1 MNEELTGRLRAAAE
15 AHQPDRARIL
25 ARVERGMSGA
35 PAGHRES
42 SHARPWPRVALASL
56 ATAGIVAVGGFAV
69 AAVVQS
75 PPARPDI
82 PATPAAPSAT
92 GTPHPTPSAPT
103 TPGPTA
109 VGPTTAGPTIVGPT
123 PVGPTMVGRS
133 SSTSPSPAASGGAG
147 SARPGSAH
155 VQDGPL
161 WSAGSL
167 DAGSNTYWAQSN
179 ITLKTTEPLTALTLE
194 LRITQ
199 TGGVQSTGNWRTLPA
214 DDFTVT
220 VQDEGGAVVY
230 RWTLK
235 PGRTVPVGQH
245 VFAGQYNH
253 AAGEREAK
261 HDGYRVD
268 ANGPRGALAVRG
280 GFTPTR

>member
-1 MNEELTGRLRAAAE
+1 MNEELTRRLRAAAE

-35 PAGHRES
+35 PDRYRES
-42 SHARPWPRVALASL
+42 SGARPWPRVALASL
-56 ATAGIVAVGGFAV
+56 AAVGILAVGGFAV
-69 AAVVQS
+69 AAIVQS
-75 PPARPDI
+75 PPARPDTS
-82 PATPAAPSAT
+82 ATPAAPSAPSAS
-92 GTPHPTPSAPT
+92 GTPDSTPSAPAT
-103 TPGPTA
+103 S
-109 VGPTTAGPTIVGPT
+109 GPTTPD
-123 PVGPTMVGRS
+123 RS
-133 SSTSPSPAASGGAG
+133 SSTRPSPAASGGEG
-147 SARPGSAH
+147 PARPDGTR

-167 DAGSNTYWAQSN
+167 NPGSNTYWAQSD
-179 ITLKTTEPLTALTLE
+179 ITLKTTQPLTALTVE

-199 TGGVQSTGNWRTLPA
+199 TGGVQSTGSWRTLPA

-220 VQDEGGAVVY
+220 VQHEGGAVVY
-230 RWTLK
+230 RWILK
-235 PGRTVPVGQH
+235 PGRTVPAGQH

-253 AAGEREAK
+253 AAGEREAG

-268 ANGPRGALAVRG
+268 ANGPRGALSVWG

>member
-1 MNEELTGRLRAAAE
+1 MNEELTGRLRTAAE
-15 AHQPDRARIL
+15 AHQPDRTRIL

-35 PAGHRES
+35 PDRHRES
-42 SHARPWPRVALASL
+42 SGASPWPRVALASL
-56 ATAGIVAVGGFAV
+56 AAAGILAGGGFAV
-69 AAVVQS
+69 AAIVQS

-82 PATPAAPSAT
+82 SATPAAPSA
-92 GTPHPTPSAPT
+92 PSAPWTPHATPPAPT
-103 TPGPTA
+103 TSGPTA
-109 VGPTTAGPTIVGPT
+109 PD
-123 PVGPTMVGRS
+123 RS
-133 SSTSPSPAASGGAG
+133 SSTSPSAEASGGTG

-161 WSAGSL
+161 SSAGSL
-167 DAGSNTYWAQSN
+167 DASSNTYWAQSN
-179 ITLKTTEPLTALTLE
+179 ITLKTTQPLTALTLE

-199 TGGVQSTGNWRTLPA
+199 TGGVQSTGSWRTLPA

-220 VQDEGGAVVY
+220 VQQEGGAVVY
-230 RWTLK
+230 RWILK
-235 PGRTVPVGQH
+235 PGRTVPAGQH

-268 ANGPRGALAVRG
+268 ATGPRGVLSVWG
-280 GFTPTR
+280 GFTAAR

>member
-1 MNEELTGRLRAAAE
+1 MNEELTRRLHAAAE

-25 ARVERGMSGA
+25 ARMERGMSGA
-35 PAGHRES
+35 PADPRES
-42 SHARPWPRVALASL
+42 SGTRPWPRVALASL
-56 ATAGIVAVGGFAV
+56 ATAGILAVGGFAV
-69 AAVVQS
+69 AAIVES
-75 PPARPDI
+75 PPDRPDI
-82 PATPAAPSAT
+82 SATPAAPSAPSAPSAS
-92 GTPHPTPSAPT
+92 GTPRPTPSAPT
-103 TPGPTA
+103 TGSPTA
-109 VGPTTAGPTIVGPT
+109 PDRP
-123 PVGPTMVGRS
+123 
-133 SSTSPSPAASGGAG
+133 SSTSPSPATSGSAG

-179 ITLKTTEPLTALTLE
+179 ITLKATQPLTALTLE

-199 TGGVQSTGNWRTLPA
+199 TGGVQSTGSWRTLPA

-220 VQDEGGAVVY
+220 VQNEGGAVVY

-235 PGRTVPVGQH
+235 PGRTVPAGQH

-253 AAGEREAK
+253 AAGEREAQ

-268 ANGPRGALAVRG
+268 ANGPRGALSVWG

>member
-1 MNEELTGRLRAAAE
+1 MNEELTGRLRTAAE

-35 PAGHRES
+35 PDRHRES
-42 SHARPWPRVALASL
+42 SGARPWPRVALASL
-56 ATAGIVAVGGFAV
+56 AAAGLLAGGGFAV
-69 AAVVQS
+69 AAIVQS
-75 PPARPDI
+75 PPARPDV
-82 PATPAAPSAT
+82 PATPAAPSAPW
-92 GTPHPTPSAPT
+92 TPHATPSAPT
-103 TPGPTA
+103 TGGPTA
-109 VGPTTAGPTIVGPT
+109 PDRP
-123 PVGPTMVGRS
+123 
-133 SSTSPSPAASGGAG
+133 SSTSPSPEASGGTS

-167 DAGSNTYWAQSN
+167 DASSNTYWAQSN
-179 ITLKTTEPLTALTLE
+179 MTLKTTQPLTAFTVE

-220 VQDEGGAVVY
+220 VQHEGGSVVY
-230 RWTLK
+230 RWILK
-235 PGRTVPVGQH
+235 PGRTVPAGQH

-253 AAGEREAK
+253 AAGERETK

-268 ANGPRGALAVRG
+268 ATGPRGAVSVWG
-280 GFTPTR
+280 GFTPAR